1 MMDRG
6 NKKYYNVE
14 LTREETLS
22 LMDFL
27 SENNIHFENSYI
39 DSKYCHTEILLDSKE
54 VAFVNN
60 FLDTL

>member
-1 MMDRG
+1 M

-14 LTREETLS
+14 LSKKEANL

-27 SENNIHFENSYI
+27 SKINITFENSYI
-39 DSKYCHTEILLDSKE
+39 NSNYCHMEISLSPE
-54 VAFVNN
+54 EITMVNN